1 MSDLHRNPR
10 HKKLK
15 ERTIALIK
23 KSPSLKMM
31 WSRIEKQC
39 IKAPR
44 DTQKAALMKWVWKGS
59 FSLAYIRTYKV
70 FGYSD
75 ARHITAW
82 LVEELNEGL

>member
-31 WSRIEKQC
+31 WRRIENQY

-44 DTQKAALMKWVWKGS
+44 SSQKAALMKWVWKGG
-59 FSLAYIRTYKV
+59 FSLAYVRTYKV
-70 FGYSD
+70 FDYND